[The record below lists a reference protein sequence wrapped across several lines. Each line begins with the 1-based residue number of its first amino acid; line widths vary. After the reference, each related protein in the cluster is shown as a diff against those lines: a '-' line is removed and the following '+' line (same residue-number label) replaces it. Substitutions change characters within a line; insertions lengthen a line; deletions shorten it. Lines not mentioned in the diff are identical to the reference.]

1 MNRFWQTSRRYFAVT
16 LFVLL
21 CQASLAFAITN
32 LVKEAVLHRDAAI
45 TRKLLQAGATA
56 SLGSN
61 QQPSE
66 PAYEDY
72 GQRLVNLPGVVR
84 ANVYGTDGFI
94 RFSTDKNLLGLK
106 FKDNEELAEAF
117 KGKTKISIEHVNATD
132 KSEHVALGRL
142 GGVDG
147 ELIEAYIPLL
157 DAVGS
162 PLAVVEYY
170 QRPGDLQQNLSA
182 TITKI
187 WLACLAASVSI
198 LLALLALSR
207 GRSSA
212 KTEPDDA

>member
-1 MNRFWQTSRRYFAVT
+1 MNRFWQMSRRYLGVT

-32 LVKEAVLHRDAAI
+32 LMKEAVLHRDAAI

-66 PAYEDY
+66 PAYEEY

-117 KGKTKISIEHVNATD
+117 KGRTKISIEQVSATD
-132 KSEHVALGRL
+132 KAEHVALGRL
-142 GGVDG
+142 GGADG

-157 DAVGS
+157 DAAGS

-170 QRPGDLQQNLSA
+170 QRPVDLQQNLSA
-182 TITKI
+182 TFVKI
-187 WLACLAASVSI
+187 WLACLTATFAI
-198 LLALLALSR
+198 LLALLALQR
-207 GRSSA
+207 KAGFTNRH
-212 KTEPDDA
+212 PL